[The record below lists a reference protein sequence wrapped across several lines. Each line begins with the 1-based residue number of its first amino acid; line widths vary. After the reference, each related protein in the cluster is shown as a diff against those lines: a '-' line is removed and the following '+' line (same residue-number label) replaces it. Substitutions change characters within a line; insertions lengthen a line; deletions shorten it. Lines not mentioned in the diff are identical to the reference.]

1 MILDI
6 IIEENN
12 LSIFHHIYFPI
23 ILYNNSME
31 VMQVVTFIKDYSLD
45 TIKSKL
51 WMLYLLNITDIV
63 FTILLLSTGYYI
75 EANFFMTSAVQDPV
89 TSVNLKVILP
99 AIVLLYVYY
108 RAQFASNVQLKKTNV
123 VISAITLTYAVIN
136 LSHLIWFAILPI
148 FIMVSF

>member
-1 MILDI
+1 M
-6 IIEENN
+6 
-12 LSIFHHIYFPI
+12 
-23 ILYNNSME
+23 
-31 VMQVVTFIKDYSLD
+31 VTFIKDYSLD